1 MLFFSFSF
9 FQYPCSLS
17 FLFSSSLSLSLFL
30 LFLLSLLLPFFFFP
44 SFLHFFMVWIYYKLS
59 FFPQFPL
66 PFFFLLLLL
75 FSCFFFLCFS
85 FFFFWV
91 SLFSLTCVIKSN
103 LVRYGPYF
111 EISYVLKVN
120 LAHRVLKS

>member
-17 FLFSSSLSLSLFL
+17 FLFSSSLSLSFSS
-30 LFLLSLLLPFFFFP
+30 FPPLSSSSFFFFP
-44 SFLHFFMVWIYYKLS
+44 FVSPFFYGLDILQIELFPTVSSSF
-59 FFPQFPL
+59 
-66 PFFFLLLLL
+66 FFFLLLLL